1 MGNSASRSTQ
11 KQRQRSQR
19 GGDYGFSGPA
29 FVSASGAPVE
39 SRMDQIDCMEVARP
53 PPAIGGAR
61 QRKSQRQ
68 RKSKKSQRGGGCG
81 CNSQRGGGGGTG
93 GYTVDV
99 GSNDIGKMYSAITPG
114 NCATVPTR
122 AMVGGRR
129 QQKQKQKQQRGGD
142 SAASVYGLQ
151 SYSAG
156 FDLNK
161 PVEIPGGS
169 AHYLD
174 WTAYDNTCK
183 GGARRSKKA
192 KAKNA
197 KKARKSQRKQRRSQQ

>member
-1 MGNSASRSTQ
+1 MGNSASQRATRR
-11 KQRQRSQR
+11 QRQRSQR

-53 PPAIGGAR
+53 PPAIGGSR
-61 QRKSQRQ
+61 QRQRQ
-68 RKSKKSQRGGGCG
+68 RKSKRSQRGGACG

-93 GYTVDV
+93 GYAVDV

-114 NCATVPTR
+114 NCATVPSR
-122 AMVGGRR
+122 AMVGGSRK
-129 QQKQKQKQQRGGD
+129 QQQQQRGGD
-142 SAASVYGLQ
+142 SAATVYGLQ

-192 KAKNA
+192 KKAK
-197 KKARKSQRKQRRSQQ
+197 RRSRN

>member
-1 MGNSASRSTQ
+1 MGNSASRSTQKQ

-61 QRKSQRQ
+61 RSKKQ
-68 RKSKKSQRGGGCG
+68 KSKKQQGGACG

-129 QQKQKQKQQRGGD
+129 QQKQTQKNQRGGD
-142 SAASVYGLQ
+142 SAATVYGLQ